1 MPDSNENDA
10 ISASSHPQ
18 TLPDISYFDDD
29 GDLRILVYDED
40 VQKVFVASSKAM
52 SFVCNPWKRMLAGD
66 FKEAQAD
73 PSGMKE
79 ISLPEDDPRALSIL
93 LNIAH
98 LRFDNLPKGR
108 MSFEAFRD
116 LIVLSNKYCAT
127 VILKPWLSTWV
138 QVISGSYYFDYT
150 CGREELL
157 FIYWELGEEDGM
169 EELARELTWD
179 IGINEDGQFANKAGK
194 ALNPEDSY
202 CCYPPGLLGKE
213 FLSLL
218 ESLSTNL
225 HPDSMLRLRA
235 QTISCMLDELYGY
248 VSRYRTAYDQGNPR
262 ALCKSGNSTRSRR
275 ACDSLMFGSLML
287 SLQCAGL
294 SFERPNTESITWSM
308 DTLFD
313 KIMDI
318 EISQFP
324 RESGYDDEISQFPR
338 GSGYDDHSNCNFY
351 KGFRKSIKKIRK
363 KMASPVLKSHR
374 VHMERQKELLG

>member
-1 MPDSNENDA
+1 MPDSDESDA
-10 ISASSHPQ
+10 SSASSHPQ
-18 TLPDISYFDDD
+18 TLPDITYFDCG

-40 VQKVFVASSKAM
+40 VQKVFVASSTAM

-73 PSGMKE
+73 SSGMRE

-98 LRFDNLPKGR
+98 LRFDNLPKGI

-127 VILKPWLSTWV
+127 VILKPWLSTWT
-138 QVISGSYYFDYT
+138 QVATESYYFDYT

-157 FIYWELGEEDGM
+157 FIYWELGEEEEM
-169 EELARELTWD
+169 EEVAWDLTWD
-179 IGINEDGQFANKAGK
+179 IGINEDGQFANKEGK
-194 ALNPEDSY
+194 ALYPEDSY
-202 CCYPPGLLGKE
+202 CFFPPGIVGKE

-248 VSRYRTAYDQGNPR
+248 VSRYRTAYDQETPT
-262 ALCKSGNSTRSRR
+262 ALCKSGRR

-294 SFERPNTESITWSM
+294 SFERPSTESITWSVQ
-308 DTLFD
+308 TLID
-313 KIMDI
+313 KII
-318 EISQFP
+318 GVEISQFP
-324 RESGYDDEISQFPR
+324 RE
-338 GSGYDDHSNCNFY
+338 SGYDDHSNCNFY
-351 KGFRKSIKKIRK
+351 KGLRKSIRNIRV
-363 KMASPVLKSHR
+363 KMASPVLESHR
-374 VHMERQKELLG
+374 VHMERQKELLR